1 MRSTLFFIASIL
13 TAAVALPVV
22 DVLPQLHQQG
32 LSLSRRASPGCG
44 SFHLLKGITLP
55 RFIKSGTRSR
65 SYFVHT
71 PANYDTNKAY
81 PVVVGFHGSSS
92 IGLFFEADSKL
103 SDSKYSGDVSATT
116 QAFFSRY

>member
-1 MRSTLFFIASIL
+1 MRSTLIYVASIL
-13 TAAVALPVV
+13 AAAPVLPFADALPQ
-22 DVLPQLHQQG
+22 PQQQG
-32 LSLSRRASPGCG
+32 LSLSRKASPGCG
-44 SFHLLKGITLP
+44 SFQLLKGITLP

-92 IGLFFEADSKL
+92 IGLFFEADAKL
-103 SDSKYSGDVSATT
+103 SDAKYSGDVSA
-116 QAFFSRY
+116 YI